1 MSLKVVFE
9 KLYPSYSKKL
19 WKFIL
24 EESVSLFIQ
33 MLLITSLKYQPD
45 EKNQM
50 LTKIQGDQKNMEEI
64 FLNVMSS
71 KDVKQAMEK
80 LCQLIAALQDSPEL
94 VPAHIVKLRVAM
106 GKQYNDNCTVS
117 SCNGLEM
124 HPENEIRHPESNQTN
139 DHGCH

>member
-24 EESVSLFIQ
+24 EESMTMYIQ
-33 MLLITSLKYQPD
+33 MMVIASLTYKSD
-45 EKNQM
+45 ERNQLVEKVQSDM
-50 LTKIQGDQKNMEEI
+50 SNIHTM
-64 FLNVMSS
+64 FSNVLSS
-71 KDVKQAMEK
+71 KDVENSMLK
-80 LCQLIAALQDSPEL
+80 LRCLLSALQDSPEL

-124 HPENEIRHPESNQTN
+124 HPENEIRHL
-139 DHGCH
+139 